1 MLIIESRYAKMID
14 WADLTEEKLTAA
26 VGSSSFFCQP
36 VQCHEFSTVY
46 QILQSFIW
54 IIVKKDIS

>member
-26 VGSSSFFCQP
+26 VGSSSFFF
-36 VQCHEFSTVY
+36 VNFY
-46 QILQSFIW
+46 NFLQSIKFYNLYM
-54 IIVKKDIS
+54 DYL